1 MSFEEYMKSS
11 NAEYRKIRTLYLK
24 TGGGVAR
31 DYDAELLAEVQANKV
46 QIDRLDDYVVT
57 LDYDEMA
64 EIEEMNAQA
73 ANVETENA
81 ENAKE
86 SAETPKYRVESI
98 VLVGAYSPHY
108 KHSVGYTNKRNVPM
122 ERSADYFFMAHYGV
136 VINQV
141 TGEIEYNFGCKNVL
155 DGYFKSL
162 PYTAEADCLEDY
174 IVYYDAVE
182 AAANA
187 ETDNKSAEKEP
198 KLIDKLRAKVKEQR
212 ERRRSGIDWEATFA
226 DMELEKQKQ
235 IEEERK
241 KLASIKAQLKDRRQ
255 ILKDAIKNAVDNEDI
270 YWKYAERAKKQVSG
284 WLKMYRDCL
293 KSLANYRTKLAAQEV
308 RK

>member
-1 MSFEEYMKSS
+1 M
-11 NAEYRKIRTLYLK
+11 
-24 TGGGVAR
+24 
-31 DYDAELLAEVQANKV
+31 
-46 QIDRLDDYVVT
+46 
-57 LDYDEMA
+57 
-64 EIEEMNAQA
+64 
-73 ANVETENA
+73 
-81 ENAKE
+81 
-86 SAETPKYRVESI
+86 
-98 VLVGAYSPHY
+98 
-108 KHSVGYTNKRNVPM
+108 
-122 ERSADYFFMAHYGV
+122 
-136 VINQV
+136 
-141 TGEIEYNFGCKNVL
+141 L

-241 KLASIKAQLKDRRQ
+241 KLASIKA
-255 ILKDAIKNAVDNEDI
+255 
-270 YWKYAERAKKQVSG
+270 
-284 WLKMYRDCL
+284 
-293 KSLANYRTKLAAQEV
+293 
-308 RK
+308 